1 MTITRIIL
9 VLMTA
14 ALPCAAQRPAI
25 NSKRA
30 PENLSDLRE
39 IQSDVMAALPA
50 ARAATVCIQLGEQG
64 SGSGVVV
71 SKDGLIMTAAHV
83 TGGVGKE
90 FTVLFEDGRELKAE
104 SLGLNSE
111 TDCALAKITEP
122 GSYPFVEIDREDSA
136 KLGDWVFALGHSGG
150 FDRDRGVVS
159 RIGRIVRTRKDTLQ
173 SDCDLIGGDSGGPL
187 FDLNGRVIGIHSR
200 VGSRIPENMHVPA
213 REFLRQ
219 WDQLEEGEF
228 VGEGPFVKR
237 PEVGKAF
244 LGILVEAREEGG
256 VVIKRV
262 GRESPAEKAGLK
274 AGDVV
279 LRFDDEVLSSRESL
293 HDFLKEKAPDD
304 RVTMV
309 LLRDGKEETLT
320 LKLGDRDE

>member
-9 VLMTA
+9 AFLAA

-25 NSKRA
+25 NGKRA
-30 PENLSDLRE
+30 PEHLGDLRE
-39 IQSDVMAALPA
+39 IQNEVMAALPA

-71 SKDGLIMTAAHV
+71 SRDGLIMTAAHV

-90 FTVLFEDGRELKAE
+90 FTVIFEDGRELKAE

-122 GSYPFVEIDREDSA
+122 GSYPFVEIDRDDSA

-150 FDRDRGVVS
+150 FDKDRGVVS

-187 FDLNGRVIGIHSR
+187 FDLGGKVIGIHSR

-219 WDQLEEGEF
+219 WDQLEESEF
-228 VGEGPFVKR
+228 VGEGPFAKR
-237 PEVGKAF
+237 PDAGKAF
-244 LGILVEAREEGG
+244 LGILVEEREEGG
-256 VVIKRV
+256 VVVKRV

-279 LRFDDEVLSSRESL
+279 LRFDDAELSSRDAL
-293 HDFLKEKAPDD
+293 HDLLDKKAPDD

-309 LLRDGKEETLT
+309 LLRDGKEEMLT
-320 LKLGDRDE
+320 IKLGNRDE